1 MPMRFGEREYC
12 PPCKRCGTL
21 RKEAKQGPVTNSR
34 SQFGLTAAT
43 SIKSNAIVQ
52 YSTVGQN
59 ESLERAGHQNMEAQL
74 LTILCPVHNEER
86 VIPLFFERI
95 RPVLAKLS
103 ERYSVDLV
111 FLNNASTDG
120 TLTEIEKVRQAWP
133 ATYVLTTSRNVG
145 YHASLECGLRNS
157 RGDLLV
163 FIDVDCEDPPEMI
176 LQFAEKYEQ
185 GYDIV
190 YGERAD
196 REEPPWLKS
205 ARRLFY
211 RLLYMVA
218 DEEIV
223 LDMAEFSLFTKEV
236 RDAIVNE
243 NTSFPFLRASIGRVG
258 FRRAAIPFKRHK
270 RIGGSTHYNLLGLSI
285 FAIAGILSSSTLFL
299 RLPIFF
305 FPLWILGL
313 LSLGIGYIETKSV
326 WYLLAGIIVFA
337 GYVGATLA
345 FTALYVARTYKNGL
359 HRPNAFVDHGRS
371 LLPPNMLDPR
381 PDRTTSAAGTMRFA
395 RSQGEQ

>member
-1 MPMRFGEREYC
+1 M
-12 PPCKRCGTL
+12 
-21 RKEAKQGPVTNSR
+21 V
-34 SQFGLTAAT
+34 
-43 SIKSNAIVQ
+43 
-52 YSTVGQN
+52 
-59 ESLERAGHQNMEAQL
+59 AQL

-86 VIPLFFERI
+86 VIPLFFERL

-163 FIDVDCEDPPEMI
+163 FIDADCEDPPEMI

-190 YGERAD
+190 YGERVD
-196 REEPPWLKS
+196 REEPTVLKS

-218 DEEIV
+218 DEEII

-236 RDAIVNE
+236 REAIVNE
-243 NTSFPFLRASIGRVG
+243 NTSFPFLRASISRVG
-258 FRRAAIPFKRHK
+258 FRRAAIPFKRQK
-270 RIGGSTHYNLLGLSI
+270 RIGGSTHYNLMGLSI

-299 RLPIFF
+299 RLPIFLLPF
-305 FPLWILGL
+305 CLLALAGLGAAYIQTHSLWF
-313 LSLGIGYIETKSV
+313 
-326 WYLLAGIIVFA
+326 LLAGLLIFA
-337 GYVGATLA
+337 AYAGGTLA
-345 FTALYVARTYKNGL
+345 FTALYVARAYKNGL
-359 HRPNAFVDHGRS
+359 HRPNAFVNHSKSILQRPLDEEEGRATS
-371 LLPPNMLDPR
+371 
-381 PDRTTSAAGTMRFA
+381 PDRRPHSRILAD
-395 RSQGEQ
+395 

>member
-1 MPMRFGEREYC
+1 M
-12 PPCKRCGTL
+12 
-21 RKEAKQGPVTNSR
+21 V
-34 SQFGLTAAT
+34 
-43 SIKSNAIVQ
+43 
-52 YSTVGQN
+52 
-59 ESLERAGHQNMEAQL
+59 AQL

-103 ERYSVDLV
+103 QRYSVDLV

-120 TLTEIEKVRQAWP
+120 TLTEIEKVRQVWP
-133 ATYVLTTSRNVG
+133 ATYVLTTSKNVG

-196 REEPPWLKS
+196 REEPAWLKS

-218 DEEIV
+218 DEEII
-223 LDMAEFSLFTKEV
+223 LDMAEFSLFTKDV
-236 RDAIVNE
+236 REAIVNE

-299 RLPIFF
+299 RMPIFLLPF
-305 FPLWILGL
+305 CLLALAGLGAAYIQTHSLWFPL
-313 LSLGIGYIETKSV
+313 
-326 WYLLAGIIVFA
+326 AGVLIFSAYA
-337 GYVGATLA
+337 GGTLA

-359 HRPNAFVDHGRS
+359 HRPNAFINHSKSILQRPVDEEEGNTAS
-371 LLPPNMLDPR
+371 
-381 PDRTTSAAGTMRFA
+381 PDRRPHSRILAD
-395 RSQGEQ
+395 